1 MDTAPDHEAA
11 LVAACF
17 EQIATRGWHRLRI
30 AEAARAG
37 DVPLD
42 AARRLIPDRRALL
55 RRFGALADAHA
66 LEGAAAEGPGRD
78 RLFDLVM
85 RRIDFLQA
93 HKSGVVALLRALPFD
108 PPAALLLAES
118 SLRSMGWLL
127 AAAGLP
133 AGRLHEA
140 GMLAVWGWTVRAWE
154 SDASEDLAATMAALD
169 AALGRAERAAGWL
182 APRPLVDSPAAT
194 APDVPFTAQE

>member
-11 LVAACF
+11 LVAAGF
-17 EQIATRGWHRLRI
+17 EQIAARGWHRLSLG
-30 AEAARAG
+30 AAARAG
-37 DVPLD
+37 GVPLD
-42 AARRLIPDRRALL
+42 VARRLVPDRCALL

-66 LEGAAAEGPGRD
+66 LRGAAPEGPGRD
-78 RLFDLVM
+78 RLFDVVM

-93 HKSGVVALLRALPFD
+93 HRAGVVALLRAVPFD
-108 PPAALLLAES
+108 PPAALLLAQS

-133 AGRLHEA
+133 AGGLHAA
-140 GMLAVWGWTVRAWE
+140 GLLAVWSWTVRAWE
-154 SDASEDLAATMAALD
+154 RDTSEDLAATMAALD

-182 APRPLVDSPAAT
+182 APRPRVDSAA
-194 APDVPFTAQE
+194 APDTPASAQQ